1 MLFHITFSEWQVGL
15 LAARSVHD
23 LYVVA
28 RCLVRSKGGAS
39 LAMSCSAASDRF
51 MRVLL
56 REAEAAYQKVDSRV
70 RHFGAVFA
78 FLVTKRGSL

>member
-1 MLFHITFSEWQVGL
+1 MLLYITFSEWQVGL

-23 LYVVA
+23 LSVVA
-28 RCLVRSKGGAS
+28 LRLVRSKRCTVLVQC
-39 LAMSCSAASDRF
+39 LAWRHLILYLRM
-51 MRVLL
+51 L

-70 RHFGAVFA
+70 RHFGTEFA

>member
-1 MLFHITFSEWQVGL
+1 MLLCLTLSDWHVGL

-39 LAMSCSAASDRF
+39 LALSCSAAADRF

-70 RHFGAVFA
+70 RNFGTVFVIS
-78 FLVTKRGSL
+78 VTKHGSL